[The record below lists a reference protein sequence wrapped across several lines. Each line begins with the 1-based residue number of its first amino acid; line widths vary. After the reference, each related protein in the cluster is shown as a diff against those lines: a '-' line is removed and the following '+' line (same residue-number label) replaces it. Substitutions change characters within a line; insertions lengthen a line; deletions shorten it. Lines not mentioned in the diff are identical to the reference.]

1 MNCYLVMFF
10 SPYNTNSRVEMLRHP
25 AGVQITSNRVHSRW
39 LSKLTTIAYTASIIS
54 SSLVEKDKVSLKRSV
69 SLNKFSLSLLGV
81 VRFHATDQPTG
92 FTMSHCH
99 HCTAESFGMECRIH
113 GFRPLHFQRFCV
125 RQVCIVSETK

>member
-25 AGVQITSNRVHSRW
+25 AGVQNTSSRVDSRW
-39 LSKLTTIAYTASIIS
+39 LSKMTTIAYTASIIP

-81 VRFHATDQPTG
+81 VRFHARD
-92 FTMSHCH
+92 
-99 HCTAESFGMECRIH
+99 
-113 GFRPLHFQRFCV
+113 
-125 RQVCIVSETK
+125 